1 MSPAERNPMSITLR
15 GFLSMRWAL
24 VALVAGGQ
32 ALLESLASSEK
43 LDGTGLP
50 VVDRWALFAL
60 AIGLW
65 VVHAVHLRLEL
76 KRAGD
81 DARTTRQAGLSL
93 LVDTT
98 ALSVVFLS
106 AGGASNPFTAL
117 YFVPI
122 VLATQVSPRWTG
134 AVGVYTALAFAGLF
148 VLGDTRVGAGPHAA
162 HFAMHLRGM
171 WIAFAVS
178 GAVMT
183 FFVHRIAVAV
193 AGERAELARVRAEAL
208 EDRHLAAIGTLAAG
222 AAHELGTPLAT
233 MTVLA
238 EELPHMSEDERAEA
252 VGGISREL
260 ERCKGI
266 VQRMASPELRAD
278 RLGRGDEPWELT
290 ELKDLAHEVEAQSTL
305 ELDVQ
310 TTASARST
318 LPRSAVRQLVREL
331 LSNAQKA
338 ARDEGSRVAL
348 RTQTTGEQILIE
360 VEDDGPGMS
369 SDAAERA
376 FEPFW
381 RGPEV
386 EHKGSGLGLAIV
398 RNIVVAHGGEVSIGE
413 GPEGGCRVVSS
424 WPTAGA
430 RPADS

>member
-1 MSPAERNPMSITLR
+1 MSITLR

-43 LDGTGLP
+43 LAGTGLP
-50 VVDRWALFAL
+50 VVEQWALFGM
-60 AIGLW
+60 AIALW
-65 VVHAVHLRLEL
+65 VVHAIYLRLEL
-76 KRAGD
+76 ARIDDGTRA
-81 DARTTRQAGLSL
+81 TRQAGLSL
-93 LVDTT
+93 LVDTS
-98 ALSVVFLS
+98 ALTLVFLS

-148 VLGDTRVGAGPHAA
+148 VLGDTRMGTGPHAA

-178 GAVMT
+178 GAIMT

-238 EELPHMSEDERAEA
+238 EELPHMNEAERTDA
-252 VGGISREL
+252 VDGIAREL
-260 ERCKGI
+260 DRCKGI
-266 VQRMASPELRAD
+266 LQRMSSPELRAD
-278 RLGRGDEPWELT
+278 RLGRSDAPWSLL
-290 ELKDLAHEVEAQSTL
+290 ELKELVHELEDRSEVEL
-305 ELDVQ
+305 EVD
-310 TTASARST
+310 AAADAHST
-318 LPRSAVRQLVREL
+318 LPRSALRQVVREL
-331 LSNAQKA
+331 LSNALRA
-338 ARDEGSRVAL
+338 AQEDGSRVAL
-348 RTQTTGEQILIE
+348 RTKMAGEQVLIE
-360 VEDDGPGMS
+360 VEDDGRGMS

-376 FEPFW
+376 FEPFFSNTE
-381 RGPEV
+381 GT
-386 EHKGSGLGLAIV
+386 GMGLGLYLV
-398 RNIVVAHGGEVSIGE
+398 RAQIRQLGGTIELDSQLGR
-413 GPEGGCRVVSS
+413 GTRVRVHL
-424 WPTAGA
+424 PLHAA
-430 RPADS
+430 EANHA